1 MIRRPPRSTLFP
13 YTTLFR
19 SRDSCVGGA
28 EVRVPELLLSALDP
42 RRVLRR
48 PTVRGDG
55 GGVRRFA
62 HFLLPVRAGP
72 GHAARLLPGR
82 AARARSLGGLPHPH
96 RLRRGRAR
104 GAAGGAAP
112 RGQERPQGD
121 PPAPDL
127 PPRDRRASPAAA
139 PETGA

>member
-62 HFLLPVRAGP
+62 HFFLPIRAGA
-72 GHAARLLPGR
+72 GHAAPLLPRR
-82 AARARSLGGLPHPH
+82 AARAPSPGGVPHPH
-96 RLRRGRAR
+96 PPRPGAAR
-104 GAAGGAAP
+104 GAA
-112 RGQERPQGD
+112 
-121 PPAPDL
+121 
-127 PPRDRRASPAAA
+127 
-139 PETGA
+139 

>member
-28 EVRVPELLLSALDP
+28 EVRVPELLLSALDS

-72 GHAARLLPGR
+72 GHAARLLPRR

-104 GAAGGAAP
+104 RAARGAARRIP
-112 RGQERPQGD
+112 ERLHGD
-121 PPAPDL
+121 PPAHY
-127 PPRDRRASPAAA
+127 PPPPVRRAES
-139 PETGA
+139 